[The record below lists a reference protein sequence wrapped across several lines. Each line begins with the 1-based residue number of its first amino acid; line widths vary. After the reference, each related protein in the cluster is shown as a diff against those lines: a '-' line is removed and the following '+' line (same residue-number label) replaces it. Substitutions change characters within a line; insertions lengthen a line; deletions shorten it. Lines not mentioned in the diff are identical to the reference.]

1 MQQTKQN
8 EIPIGW
14 IAIALATALAFLV
27 SSASAQLAASPRPGV
42 PASQNTTASRSSTAS
57 QQVSHV
63 ESVGFTVAD
72 MDKSIDFY
80 TRVLPFE
87 KVSDVETWGTEIE
100 HLSGVFGARVRV
112 VRLQLG
118 DEVLELTE
126 YLTPKG
132 RPIPVDSRSN
142 DRWFQH
148 VAIIVSDMDRAY
160 AHLRAH
166 NVRHAS
172 TGPQTLPKYITAA
185 AGIRAFYF
193 KDPEDHVLEI
203 LSFPPDKGAAKWHE
217 LEKTGKLFLGIDH
230 TAIVVG
236 STAASLKFYR
246 DTLGLSVAGESM
258 NYGTEQEHLNN
269 VFGARLHITGLKTRE
284 PGIAVEFL
292 EYLAPTNGRPYPS
305 DSRSNDLWHWQT
317 SFAAGASMG
326 VERFFTSYR
335 PLFISSGSV
344 LLEKP
349 TLGFKSAALFR
360 DPDGHAVRLVETSM
374 ELNRN
379 N

>member
-1 MQQTKQN
+1 MERTKQN

-14 IAIALATALAFLV
+14 IAIALATVLAILV
-27 SSASAQLAASPRPGV
+27 SNVSAQLPASPRP
-42 PASQNTTASRSSTAS
+42 ADSAS
-57 QQVSHV
+57 QQISASQEVSRV

-72 MDKSIDFY
+72 MDRELDFY

-87 KVSDVETWGTEIE
+87 KISDIETWGTEIE
-100 HLSGVFGARVRV
+100 HLSGVFGARVRI
-112 VRLQLG
+112 VRLKLG

-126 YLTPKG
+126 YLTPRG
-132 RPIPVDSRSN
+132 RPVPVDSRSN

-148 VAIIVSDMDRAY
+148 VAIIVSDMDKAY
-160 AHLRAH
+160 AHLRA
-166 NVRHAS
+166 NKVRHAS
-172 TGPQTLPKYITAA
+172 TGPQTLPAYITAA

-217 LEKTGKLFLGIDH
+217 LEKTKKLFLGIDH

-236 STAASLKFYR
+236 STEVSLKFYR

-269 VFGARLHITGLKTRE
+269 VSGARLHISGLKTKDA
-284 PGIAVEFL
+284 GIAVEFL
-292 EYLAPTNGRPYPS
+292 EYLAPTNGRPYPA

-317 SFAAGASMG
+317 SFLVRIPNNRDSDRGSSLEGLGLSGLA
-326 VERFFTSYR
+326 Y
-335 PLFISSGSV
+335 ISTGSV
-344 LLEKP
+344 LFEKP
-349 TLGFKSAALFR
+349 TLGFRKALLIR
-360 DPDGHAVRLVETSM
+360 DPDGHAVRLIEQ
-374 ELNRN
+374 
-379 N
+379 